1 MLFLFHVAKL
11 RRRTVIDINTAECIG
26 YVSDIEI
33 DEMSGRITSVIVRKS
48 YGFLASLFRIG
59 EMSVP
64 WHTITAMSDEFVL
77 VKSFDFSEMT
87 ENKE

>member
-1 MLFLFHVAKL
+1 MFHGAKL

-33 DEMSGRITSVIVRKS
+33 DEVSGCITSVIVRKH
-48 YGFLASLFRIG
+48 YGLLASLFRIG

-77 VKSFDFSEMT
+77 IKSFDF
-87 ENKE
+87 NKNS

>member
-1 MLFLFHVAKL
+1 MFHVAKL

-33 DEMSGRITSVIVRKS
+33 DEANGRITAVIVRKH
-48 YGFLASLFRIG
+48 YGFFASLFRIG

-77 VKSFDFSEMT
+77 VKSSDFSE
-87 ENKE
+87 NS

>member
-1 MLFLFHVAKL
+1 MFHVAKL

-26 YVSDIEI
+26 YVADIEI
-33 DEMSGRITSVIVRKS
+33 DEANGRITAVIVRKH
-48 YGFLASLFRIG
+48 YGLFASLFRIG

-77 VKSFDFSEMT
+77 VKSFDFSE
-87 ENKE
+87 NS

>member
-1 MLFLFHVAKL
+1 MFHGGKL
-11 RRRTVIDINTAECIG
+11 RRRTVIDIKTAECIG

-33 DEMSGRITSVIVRKS
+33 DEQTGRVTSVIIRRHA
-48 YGFLASLFRIG
+48 GFLASLFRIG
-59 EMSVP
+59 ETSVP
-64 WHTITAMSDEFVL
+64 WGAITAMSDEFVL

>member
-1 MLFLFHVAKL
+1 MFHVAKL

-33 DEMSGRITSVIVRKS
+33 DEANGRITAVIVRKH
-48 YGFLASLFRIG
+48 YGFFSSLFRIG

-64 WHTITAMSDEFVL
+64 WHTITAMSDDFVL
-77 VKSFDFSEMT
+77 VKSFDFSE
-87 ENKE
+87 NS

>member
-1 MLFLFHVAKL
+1 MFHGAKL
-11 RRRTVIDINTAECIG
+11 SRRTVIDINTAECIG

-33 DEMSGRITSVIVRKS
+33 DEVSGRITAMIIRKH
-48 YGFLASLFRIG
+48 YGLLASLFSIG

-77 VKSFDFSEMT
+77 VKSFDFSE
-87 ENKE
+87 NS

>member
-1 MLFLFHVAKL
+1 MLFLFNGAKL

-33 DEMSGRITSVIVRKS
+33 DETDGRITAVIVRKH
-48 YGFLASLFRIG
+48 YGLLASLFRIG

-64 WHTITAMSDEFVL
+64 WHTITAMSNEFVL
-77 VKSFDFSEMT
+77 VKSYDFSE
-87 ENKE
+87 NS

>member
-1 MLFLFHVAKL
+1 MFHVAKL

-33 DEMSGRITSVIVRKS
+33 DEANGRITAVIVRKH
-48 YGFLASLFRIG
+48 YGFFSSLFRIG

-77 VKSFDFSEMT
+77 VKSFDFSE
-87 ENKE
+87 NS

>member
-1 MLFLFHVAKL
+1 MFHVAKL

-33 DEMSGRITSVIVRKS
+33 DEANGRIAAVIVRKH
-48 YGFLASLFRIG
+48 YGLFSSLFRIG

-64 WHTITAMSDEFVL
+64 WHTITAMSDDFVL
-77 VKSFDFSEMT
+77 VKSFDFSE
-87 ENKE
+87 NS

>member
-1 MLFLFHVAKL
+1 MFNGGKL

-33 DEMSGRITSVIVRKS
+33 DEVAGRVTSVIIRRRGGILS
-48 YGFLASLFRIG
+48 AIFRIG

-64 WHTITAMSDEFVL
+64 WRAITAMSDDFVL
-77 VKSFDFSEMT
+77 VKSFEFD
-87 ENKE
+87 ENT

>member
-33 DEMSGRITSVIVRKS
+33 DEANGRITAVIVRKH
-48 YGFLASLFRIG
+48 YGLFASLFRIG

-77 VKSFDFSEMT
+77 VKSFDFSE
-87 ENKE
+87 NS

>member
-1 MLFLFHVAKL
+1 MFHVAKL

-33 DEMSGRITSVIVRKS
+33 DEANGRITAVIVRKH
-48 YGFLASLFRIG
+48 YGLFASLFRIG

-77 VKSFDFSEMT
+77 VKSFDFSE
-87 ENKE
+87 NS

>member
-1 MLFLFHVAKL
+1 MFNGAKL

-33 DEMSGRITSVIVRKS
+33 DETDGRITAVIVRKH
-48 YGFLASLFRIG
+48 YGLLASLFRIG

-64 WHTITAMSDEFVL
+64 WHTITAMSNEFVL
-77 VKSFDFSEMT
+77 VKSYDFSE
-87 ENKE
+87 NS

>member
-1 MLFLFHVAKL
+1 MFHGAKL

-33 DEMSGRITSVIVRKS
+33 DEASGRITAVIVRKH
-48 YGFLASLFRIG
+48 YGLLASLFRIG

-64 WHTITAMSDEFVL
+64 WQTITAMSDEFVL
-77 VKSFDFSEMT
+77 VKSFEFV
-87 ENKE
+87 ENS

>member
-1 MLFLFHVAKL
+1 MFHVAKL

-33 DEMSGRITSVIVRKS
+33 DEANGRITAVIVRKH
-48 YGFLASLFRIG
+48 YGFFSSLFRIG

-77 VKSFDFSEMT
+77 VKTFDFSE
-87 ENKE
+87 NS

>member
-33 DEMSGRITSVIVRKS
+33 DEANGRITAVIVRKH
-48 YGFLASLFRIG
+48 YGFFSSLFRIG

-64 WHTITAMSDEFVL
+64 WHTITAMSDDFVL
-77 VKSFDFSEMT
+77 VKSFDFSE
-87 ENKE
+87 NS

>member
-1 MLFLFHVAKL
+1 MLFLFHGAKL

-33 DEMSGRITSVIVRKS
+33 DEVSGRITAMIIRKH
-48 YGFLASLFRIG
+48 YGLLASLFSIG

-64 WHTITAMSDEFVL
+64 WQTITAMSDEFVL
-77 VKSFDFSEMT
+77 VKSYDFI
-87 ENKE
+87 ENS